1 MRPEEKCEGGAG
13 GWGGPWG
20 RPARGAPAW
29 SEAHGSGWPSASP
42 SLRPA
47 QGRGRE
53 ASGAQLTVLAWAPPA
68 GTSGDWRM
76 APGGRS
82 LCPHRRPPAAR
93 RGSRVAPPR
102 CREPL
107 AHTSGQ
113 RETRVA
119 SRGLL
124 TVRGPAA
131 PCHIQPDATR
141 PAPRSCPSSPRAPS
155 SRGLF
160 PLRLDVLVES
170 RLFEAHSL

>member
-1 MRPEEKCEGGAG
+1 MRRGSRRVGRAVGSAGPRCPGVERGGRQRLALG
-13 GWGGPWG
+13 QSFPPPRTGP
-20 RPARGAPAW
+20 RP
-29 SEAHGSGWPSASP
+29 GSQRW
-42 SLRPA
+42 R
-47 QGRGRE
+47 
-53 ASGAQLTVLAWAPPA
+53 LTALAWAPPV

-82 LCPHRRPPAAR
+82 LCPHRRPPAAG

-131 PCHIQPDATR
+131 PCQIQPDATR